1 MCEFQKIMEKLAII
15 GTGIAGMGCGYFLHR
30 KYDITYFEQLNYVGG
45 HTNTIYVEEEGKQIP
60 IDTGFIVFNHVTY
73 PNLIRLFDEIKA
85 PTKKSDMSFSVQ
97 HVPSKLEFAGTGLNG
112 LFAQRK
118 NIFKPSYIRFLL
130 DINKF
135 NEEAPKILD
144 NSKYQNH
151 TLKQFVDELGLGQDF
166 WDKFLVPMSSAVWS
180 TPPDLMLGFPAVSL
194 IRFFK
199 NHGFLGLNSQ
209 HQWYTVDGGSES
221 YKKLLIAP
229 FKDKIQINKG
239 VKKVYRENGKVRIST
254 WDGSELIFDKVIF
267 AAHADQTLKMLGD
280 PTTEEIRLLSPFKYQ
295 PNKATL
301 HTDDYAMPKTK
312 LSWAAW
318 NYRVE
323 KDKSG
328 ETKPSTIYWMNR
340 LQGVSKKKNY
350 FVSINDAGGID
361 SNKIIKEIEYEHPL
375 FTVET
380 ATAQKELFKLN
391 QNKISFFAG
400 SYFRYGFHEDAFMSA
415 VECSRA
421 VDADCV
427 WK

>member
-1 MCEFQKIMEKLAII
+1 MEKLAII

-30 KYDITYFEQLNYVGG
+30 KYDITYFEQLNYIGG
-45 HTNTIYVEEEGKQIP
+45 HTNTVYVDEDGKQLP

-97 HVPSKLEFAGTGLNG
+97 HVPTGLEFSGTGLNG
-112 LFAQRK
+112 LFAQRS
-118 NIFKPSYIRFLL
+118 NILKPSYYRFLL
-130 DINKF
+130 EINRF
-135 NEEAPKILD
+135 NKEAPTILD
-144 NSKYQNH
+144 NPHYQNY
-151 TLKQFVDELGLGQDF
+151 TLKQYIAELELSQDF

-180 TPPDLMLGFPAVSL
+180 TPPDLMLEFPAVSL
-194 IRFFK
+194 VRFFK
-199 NHGFLGLNSQ
+199 NHGFLGLDTQ

-229 FKDKIQINKG
+229 FKNKIQINKG
-239 VKKVYRENGKVRIST
+239 VKKVFRENGKVRIQT
-254 WDGSELIFDKVIF
+254 WDGTESYFDKVVF

-295 PNKATL
+295 PNTAVL

-312 LSWAAW
+312 LSWSAW
-318 NYRVE
+318 NYRVDANE
-323 KDKSG
+323 NGNVKA
-328 ETKPSTIYWMNR
+328 STIYWMNK

-350 FVSINDAGGID
+350 FVSINDSGNLDPKKILKTID
-361 SNKIIKEIEYEHPL
+361 YDHPL

-380 ATAQKELFKLN
+380 AKAQRELYKLN
-391 QNKISFFAG
+391 ENGTSFFAG